1 MFLPLTI
8 YSQAEGEAE
17 VSHGEMKE
25 EQISTE
31 IADIDGSFL
40 IEETALPK
48 DLSSVF
54 TFETAIEEGKCL
66 FF

>member
-1 MFLPLTI
+1 MI
-8 YSQAEGEAE
+8 IHSQAEGEVKA
-17 VSHGEMKE
+17 SNGEMKE

-48 DLSSVF
+48 DLSAVF
-54 TFETAIEEGKCL
+54 TFETIIEEGECQL
-66 FF
+66 L